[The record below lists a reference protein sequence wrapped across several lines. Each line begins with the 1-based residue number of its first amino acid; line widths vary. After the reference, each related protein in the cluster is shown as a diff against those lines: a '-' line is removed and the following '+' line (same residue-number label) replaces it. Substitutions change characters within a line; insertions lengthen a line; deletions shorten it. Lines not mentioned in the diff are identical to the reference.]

1 TAVQI
6 QASGAFNGTLEVAE
20 APAWDEAGQL
30 VSAGLL
36 VDVATGLRYRS
47 PLVLTV
53 SGDSLEKLDQ
63 LLQDSQWAAGL
74 DTKIVSV
81 TEPDSQTRQIEIA
94 PGTGYDA
101 LQLAGRLS
109 EQTGLQVV
117 V

>member
-1 TAVQI
+1 
-6 QASGAFNGTLEVAE
+6 
-20 APAWDEAGQL
+20 
-30 VSAGLL
+30 
-36 VDVATGLRYRS
+36 
-47 PLVLTV
+47 
-53 SGDSLEKLDQ
+53 KLDQ

-117 V
+117 VRLVAADEGGVDLEISTAETQLVVIYPVYMYAHPQQQAAPQPAVLSARSVDRPAAVH